1 MFVLLLL
8 WVLSSNPSLAEPES
22 NLHLLIALFQCLIPS
37 FTLFD
42 LVGVRLVGSHGGF
55 SACKRHFPP
64 SLSRS
69 GTLHDLLF
77 LWQFDEKVLSEAC
90 SERKNHL
97 KSC

>member
-1 MFVLLLL
+1 MGAQFQ
-8 WVLSSNPSLAEPES
+8 SQPAEPKP

-64 SLSRS
+64 SLSHS
-69 GTLHDLLF
+69 GILHDLLF
-77 LWQFDEKVLSEAC
+77 LWKFDEKVL
-90 SERKNHL
+90 
-97 KSC
+97 